1 MGSWAGYLRLSEG
14 ANAIVDQ
21 TKLDALLGQIMGDL
35 GAAGSAVLV
44 VIGDRLGLYRG
55 LAERGP
61 CDSQALAAATGTAE
75 RYVREWLAAQAA
87 AGYVSYDPPKGEY
100 RLEPE
105 QAAVF
110 VEEGGPAFLGG
121 AFESFLALA
130 NDEPKV
136 AAAFRSGEGIG
147 WGEHPPCLFRGI
159 ERLTRGVYES
169 QLADV
174 WLPAVDGAVAKLSS
188 GAKVADVG
196 CGAGITSLIM
206 ARNFPN
212 SRIFGFDAHQPSI
225 QRASEMAAAEGLE
238 DRVSFECATAQAFPG
253 EEYDLVMII
262 DALHDMGDPVGAA
275 RRVRES
281 LAPDGVWL
289 LVEPFAH
296 DRTEDNFNPLGR
308 WFYSVSTMLC
318 TPGAL
323 SQAGGYSLGA
333 QAGEARLREVAT
345 KAGFTWFR
353 RAAETPFNLIFEARP

>member
-1 MGSWAGYLRLSEG
+1 M
-14 ANAIVDQ
+14 VDQ
-21 TKLDALLGQIMGDL
+21 AKLDAFLGQIMGDL

-44 VIGDRLGLYRG
+44 AIGDRLGLFRG
-55 LAERGP
+55 LAEHGP
-61 CDSQALAAATGTAE
+61 CGSEALAAATDTAE

-87 AGYVSYDPPKGEY
+87 AGYVSYDAAKGEY

-110 VEEGGPAFLGG
+110 VDEGGPAFLAG
-121 AFESFLALA
+121 AFESLMALFDA
-130 NDEPKV
+130 EPKV
-136 AAAFRSGEGIG
+136 TAAFRSGDGVG
-147 WGEHPPCLFRGI
+147 WGEHHPCLFRGV
-159 ERLTRGVYES
+159 ERLTRGIYES
-169 QLADV
+169 QLGDV
-174 WLPAVDGAVAKLSS
+174 WIPAMEGALSKLDA

-206 ARNFPN
+206 ARKFPR
-212 SRIFGFDAHQPSI
+212 SRIFGFDAHEPSVE
-225 QRASEMAAAEGLE
+225 RAREMAAAEGLE
-238 DRVSFECATAQAFPG
+238 DRVSFECASAQAFPG
-253 EEYDLVMII
+253 RNYDLVMII

-281 LAPDGVWL
+281 LAQDGAWL

-323 SQAGGYSLGA
+323 SQSGGYALGA
-333 QAGEARLREVAT
+333 QAGEARLREIVRE
-345 KAGFTWFR
+345 AGFTRFR
-353 RAAETPFNLIFEARP
+353 RATETPFNLVFEARP